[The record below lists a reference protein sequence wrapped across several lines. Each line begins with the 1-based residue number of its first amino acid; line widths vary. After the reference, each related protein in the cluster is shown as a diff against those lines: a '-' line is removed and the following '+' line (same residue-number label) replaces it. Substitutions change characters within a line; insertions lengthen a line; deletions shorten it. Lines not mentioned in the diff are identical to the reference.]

1 MAVGLKAKRKIKK
14 MVPKRSHTGKEIGND
29 FRDEV
34 WSIPGGEAIRLCK
47 QCGTCAGSCPNA
59 NFMDYSPR
67 KVIAMVRANMKE
79 EVLSSNSM
87 WWCLSCY
94 LCTVRCPQDIHITDL
109 MYVLKQLA
117 IREGYVKKR
126 GRSSNLSKGIV
137 ETVRKYGRVWELEMM
152 VRYYLRTNPL
162 ALIANAPLGLKMILR
177 GRMPLKPH
185 RIKNRKQVRKIVEMA
200 EAMEARE

>member
-1 MAVGLKAKRKIKK
+1 MATEFKTEEKVTVG
-14 MVPKRSHTGKEIGND
+14 PKSVAEEEMA

-79 EVLSSNSM
+79 EVLRSNSM

-94 LCTVRCPQDIHITDL
+94 LCTIRCPQEIHITDL
-109 MYVLKQLA
+109 MYILKQLA
-117 IREGYVKKR
+117 IREGYVQKR
-126 GRSSNLSKGIV
+126 GRSSNLAKGIV
-137 ETVRKYGRVWELEMM
+137 ENVRKYGRVWELEMM

-162 ALIANAPLGLKMILR
+162 GLIGMAPFGLKLFLK

-185 RIKNRKQVRKIVEMA
+185 RIKNRKQMRKIVKMA
-200 EAMEARE
+200 EAMEAR

>member
-1 MAVGLKAKRKIKK
+1 MATESKAEEKVTVGPRGVAEEE
-14 MVPKRSHTGKEIGND
+14 MA

-59 NFMDYSPR
+59 NFIDHSPR

-79 EVLSSNSM
+79 DVLRSNSM
-87 WWCLSCY
+87 WWCMSCY

-109 MYVLKQLA
+109 MYILKQLA
-117 IREGYVKKR
+117 IQEGYVQKR
-126 GRSSNLSKGIV
+126 GRSSNLAKGIV
-137 ETVRKYGRVWELEMM
+137 ENVRKYGRVWELEMM

-162 ALIANAPLGLKMILR
+162 GLIGMAPFGLKLFLK
-177 GRMPLKPH
+177 GRMHIKPH
-185 RIKNRKQVRKIVEMA
+185 RIKSRKQMKKIVQLA
-200 EAMEARE
+200 EAMEAKR